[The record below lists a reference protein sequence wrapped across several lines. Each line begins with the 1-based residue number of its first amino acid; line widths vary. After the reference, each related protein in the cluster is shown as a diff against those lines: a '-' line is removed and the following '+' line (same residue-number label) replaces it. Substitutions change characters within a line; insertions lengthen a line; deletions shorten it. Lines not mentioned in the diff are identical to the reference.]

1 MGLLRTVPVLL
12 VALTLLAACGD
23 DGGSNQ
29 DEDEAFDPPSTTEEV
44 ETELPEDVAVFSPD
58 DEETDVLGDEVTWT
72 PTAAD
77 VAVVEEA
84 LEAHIEENPD
94 LEIEG
99 GLGATQRQYVGTGD
113 DGDIVSVNALC
124 EAYGFYDWEEELI
137 SVSDGG
143 SCFWQATYSL
153 DDEEFVTFSVNGS
166 A

>member
-1 MGLLRTVPVLL
+1 MRMRRTLLAVLL
-12 VALTLLAACGD
+12 TLAVVAACGD
-23 DGGSNQ
+23 DGGSTQ
-29 DEDEAFDPPSTTEEV
+29 DEDEAFDPPSTTEAV
-44 ETELPEDVAVFSPD
+44 ETELPEDVVVFSPD

-72 PTAAD
+72 PTTAD

-84 LEAHIEENPD
+84 LDAYIEANPD

-99 GLGATQRQYVGTGD
+99 GLGASQRQYVGTGD